1 MLADMGKDNKLGLI
15 GAIFLLSATVASG
28 AAAESTFADQLE
40 MLEWSD
46 PERAAQIVDAAPPL
60 AADSSASEIEMLEI
74 RGMVYADSARD
85 ADVDAVVQRLDEIA
99 GAGDATAVRARH
111 FVRAYS
117 ARQHREF
124 ATAETE
130 LKDID
135 ITSMRSD
142 TERYRALSLR
152 GHVLRILGQDEAA
165 LPFLEQALDLANKM
179 RDETRTLHAML
190 SLSCVYSDSS
200 NFDRATILLK
210 SARSLATRLGDEAAL
225 VETEER
231 VSDIADRRGDRAEER
246 RASLAGPEHA
256 KRAGSGKRL
265 EIPPLNLRG
274 SALEDRGFY

>member
-124 ATAETE
+124 ATAE
-130 LKDID
+130 
-135 ITSMRSD
+135 
-142 TERYRALSLR
+142 
-152 GHVLRILGQDEAA
+152 
-165 LPFLEQALDLANKM
+165 P
-179 RDETRTLHAML
+179 
-190 SLSCVYSDSS
+190 
-200 NFDRATILLK
+200 K
-210 SARSLATRLGDEAAL
+210 S
-225 VETEER
+225 
-231 VSDIADRRGDRAEER
+231 
-246 RASLAGPEHA
+246 RASTSLQCVPIPNVIPRRRCAAMYYVSSG
-256 KRAGSGKRL
+256 RART
-265 EIPPLNLRG
+265 P
-274 SALEDRGFY
+274 